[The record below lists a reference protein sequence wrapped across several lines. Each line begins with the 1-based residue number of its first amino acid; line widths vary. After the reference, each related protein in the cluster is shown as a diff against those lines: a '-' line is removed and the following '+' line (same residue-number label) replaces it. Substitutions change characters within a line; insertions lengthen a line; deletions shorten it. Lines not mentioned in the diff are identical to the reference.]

1 MKRLMTSFKRSNSR
15 SRRSPTPDHPVPNP
29 NDPPETAILKSLAL
43 FITSGGPSSPAGSE
57 VLHLPAIV
65 DIAESS
71 PTACAAAA
79 AALRKH
85 LDPKH
90 NATHP
95 HKQYNAIMILRIL
108 SDNPGPTFTRN
119 LADPK
124 FTAAVKDLL
133 RRGTD
138 PSVRQILG
146 ETLEYWESAKSADE
160 GLAPLREIWRKE
172 KRAMNYAASL
182 AYGGDSAVPNA
193 PETHRGERS
202 RHQSGHHSHQGHQ
215 GLPSMLELTA
225 RISEARTSASLL
237 EQVLQSTPP
246 TEVSTNELV
255 KEFVDR
261 CRTATR
267 TIVNYIQAAEDEDTM
282 TTLIETNDLLG
293 LVLEQYTA
301 LVSAA
306 PTPTPTPTPDQ
317 ARIVDVGG
325 DGDAWGAYAAE
336 HTDRV
341 EDVPSRTGSAAP
353 GAGAGGNQV
362 RRRTPPPPPRAE
374 SPVSPIGPD
383 PPVNYRY

>member
-1 MKRLMTSFKRSNSR
+1 MP
-15 SRRSPTPDHPVPNP
+15 RRPEHPAPNP
-29 NDPPETAILKSLAL
+29 NDPPETAILKSLTL
-43 FITSGGPSSPAGSE
+43 FITSGGPSSTGGSE

-90 NATHP
+90 NATYP

-146 ETLEYWESAKSADE
+146 ETLEYWEGAKSADD

-172 KRAMNYAASL
+172 KRSMNYAASL
-182 AYGGDSAVPNA
+182 AHGGDSAVPNA
-193 PETHRGERS
+193 PETHRTSRP
-202 RHQSGHHSHQGHQ
+202 RHQSGHQSYYEGHHQ

-246 TEVSTNELV
+246 AEVSTNELV
-255 KEFVDR
+255 REFADR

-267 TIVNYIQAAEDEDTM
+267 SIVNYIQATEDEDTM

-293 LVLEQYTA
+293 LALERYTA
-301 LVSAA
+301 LVTAASTPMAA
-306 PTPTPTPTPDQ
+306 PVPEQ

-325 DGDAWGAYAAE
+325 EADPWSAYAAE
-336 HTDRV
+336 HADHA
-341 EDVPSRTGSAAP
+341 EDTPVSTGSAA
-353 GAGAGGNQV
+353 AGAGGNQIRRKTPPPPSGGQV

-374 SPVSPIGPD
+374 SPVSPI
-383 PPVNYRY
+383 VS

>member
-1 MKRLMTSFKRSNSR
+1 MWLWWRGNS
-15 SRRSPTPDHPVPNP
+15 
-29 NDPPETAILKSLAL
+29 
-43 FITSGGPSSPAGSE
+43 SE

-95 HKQYNAIMILRIL
+95 HKQYNAIMIMRIL

-133 RRGTD
+133 RRGMD

-146 ETLEYWESAKSADE
+146 ETLEYWEGAKSADE

-172 KRAMNYAASL
+172 KRSLNYAASL
-182 AYGGDSAVPNA
+182 AHGGDAAVPNA
-193 PETHRGERS
+193 PETHRSSRP
-202 RHQSGHHSHQGHQ
+202 RHQSGHDSYQGHQ

-246 TEVSTNELV
+246 AEVSTNELV
-255 KEFVDR
+255 KEFADR

-267 TIVNYIQAAEDEDTM
+267 SIVNYIQATEDEDTM

-293 LVLEQYTA
+293 LALERYTA
-301 LVSAA
+301 LATAA
-306 PTPTPTPTPDQ
+306 PTPTPAPVPEQ

-325 DGDAWGAYAAE
+325 DDPWSAYAAE
-336 HTDRV
+336 HADRA
-341 EDVPSRTGSAAP
+341 EDVPARTGSAA
-353 GAGAGGNQV
+353 AGAGGNQV

-374 SPVSPIGPD
+374 SPVSPISPD

>member
-1 MKRLMTSFKRSNSR
+1 MKRLMTSFKRSNSS
-15 SRRSPTPDHPVPNP
+15 SRRSPTPDHPAPNP

-95 HKQYNAIMILRIL
+95 HKQYNAIMIMRIL

-133 RRGTD
+133 RRGMD

-146 ETLEYWESAKSADE
+146 ETLEYWEGAKSADE

-172 KRAMNYAASL
+172 KRSLNYAASL
-182 AYGGDSAVPNA
+182 AHGGDAAVPNA
-193 PETHRGERS
+193 PETHRSSRP
-202 RHQSGHHSHQGHQ
+202 RHQSGHDSYQGHQ

-246 TEVSTNELV
+246 AEVSTNELV
-255 KEFVDR
+255 KEFADR

-267 TIVNYIQAAEDEDTM
+267 SIVNYIQATEDEDTM

-293 LVLEQYTA
+293 LALERYTA
-301 LVSAA
+301 LATAA
-306 PTPTPTPTPDQ
+306 PTPTPAPVPEQ

-325 DGDAWGAYAAE
+325 DDPWSAYAAE
-336 HTDRV
+336 HADRA
-341 EDVPSRTGSAAP
+341 EDVPARTGSAA
-353 GAGAGGNQV
+353 AGAGGNQV

-374 SPVSPIGPD
+374 SPVSPISPD